1 MIYNDLESKT
11 TFKELGLEDSILEA
25 LEDLNFVHPTE
36 IQERAIPAMLAND
49 KDVVGIAQTG
59 TGKTA
64 AFSLPII
71 QMLDMGMDA
80 PQALILSPTREL
92 CIQICR
98 DIKTYAKKKKGVTT
112 LAVYGGSDI
121 RSQIKSLQKGVNI
134 VVGTPGR
141 TLDLINRR
149 RLNLT
154 EIQWLVLDEADEM
167 LSMGFKESLTEILS
181 TTPASKRTILFS
193 ATMPKDIKKISKTY
207 MSDPL
212 EISVTQENTSA
223 KNVKHIYYTIN
234 PRQRYKA
241 LKRLVDFHPEVYG
254 IIFCRTKRETQEVAI
269 KLGSDGYNSDAIHG
283 DLSQAQRD
291 QVMGRFR
298 SGQIKLLV
306 ATDVAARGIDVSDLT
321 HVINFNLPDSL
332 ETYVHRSGR
341 TGRANKSGDSLILVG
356 DKEAYRIRHLER
368 LLDAK
373 IERGSI
379 PSEAEVSK
387 RRIFAEVEKIEKIVV
402 ADPSD
407 LGPILEEVKAKLSW
421 MTKDDL
427 IERWISSEFATTLK
441 NIARNENLN
450 VEVRENRGRG
460 DRDRGRGRDGDSN
473 SRKGGFSR
481 DAKGPFTRV
490 SINLGHNDRVLPK
503 ELIGL
508 INQNTRGKSIQ
519 LGRIDIDR
527 SSSYVDVDAS
537 QVKDLLK
544 AFKDVKFKGNKVLLQ
559 AAKSTKKPHYKKYKK
574 R

>member
-1 MIYNDLESKT
+1 T
-11 TFKELGLEDSILEA
+11 TFSDLGIESEILEA
-25 LEDLNFVHPTE
+25 LEALSFVHPTE

-71 QMLDMGMDA
+71 QMLDKDNNA

-98 DIKTYAKKKKGVTT
+98 DIKSYTKKKKGVTT

-121 RSQIKSLQKGVNI
+121 RSQIKSLQKGVHI

-141 TLDLINRR
+141 TLDLIQRR
-149 RLNLT
+149 RLDLS
-154 EIQWLVLDEADEM
+154 EVQW
-167 LSMGFKESLTEILS
+167 
-181 TTPASKRTILFS
+181 
-193 ATMPKDIKKISKTY
+193 
-207 MSDPL
+207 
-212 EISVTQENTSA
+212 
-223 KNVKHIYYTIN
+223 
-234 PRQRYKA
+234 
-241 LKRLVDFHPEVYG
+241 
-254 IIFCRTKRETQEVAI
+254 
-269 KLGSDGYNSDAIHG
+269 
-283 DLSQAQRD
+283 DLSQNQRD
-291 QVMGRFR
+291 QVMHRFR

-368 LLDAK
+368 QIDAK
-373 IERGSI
+373 IERGTI

-387 RRIFAEVEKIEKIVV
+387 RRIFAEVARIEETVV

-427 IERWISSEFATTLK
+427 IERWISSEFASTLR
-441 NIARNENLN
+441 NIAKGEDLN
-450 VEVRENRGRG
+450 VEVRENRGR
-460 DRDRGRGRDGDSN
+460 RDSRRD

-481 DAKGPFTRV
+481 DSKGPFTRV
-490 SINLGHNDRVLPK
+490 SVNLGHNDRVLPK
-503 ELIGL
+503 ELISL
-508 INQNTRGKSIQ
+508 INQNTRGKSIN

-537 QVKDLLK
+537 QVKDLLR
-544 AFKDVKFKGNKVLLQ
+544 AFKDVKYKGNKVLLQ
-559 AAKSTKKPHYKKYKK
+559 AAKSGKKPHYKKYKK

>member
-1 MIYNDLESKT
+1 LESKT
-11 TFKELGLEDSILEA
+11 TFSDLGIESSILEA
-25 LEDLNFVHPTE
+25 LEALNFVHPTE

-71 QMLDMGMDA
+71 QMLDKDNHA

-98 DIKTYAKKKKGVTT
+98 DIKSYAKKKKGVTT

-121 RSQIKSLQKGVNI
+121 RSQIKSLQKGINI

-141 TLDLINRR
+141 TLDLIQRR
-149 RLNLT
+149 RLDLSN
-154 EIQWLVLDEADEM
+154 IQWLVLDEADEM

-181 TTPASKRTILFS
+181 TTPESKRTILFS
-193 ATMPKDIKKISKTY
+193 ATMPKDIKRISKTY

-212 EISVTQENTSA
+212 EISVTAENTSA
-223 KNVKHIYYTIN
+223 KNVRHIYYTIN

-283 DLSQAQRD
+283 DLSQNQRD
-291 QVMGRFR
+291 QVMQRFR

-356 DKEAYRIRHLER
+356 DKEAYRIRHLEKQI
-368 LLDAK
+368 DSK
-373 IERGSI
+373 IERGTI

-387 RRIFAEVEKIEKIVV
+387 RRIFAEVARIEETVV

-427 IERWISSEFATTLK
+427 IERWISSEFASTLR
-441 NIARNENLN
+441 NIAKGEDLN
-450 VEVRENRGRG
+450 VDVRENRGR
-460 DRDRGRGRDGDSN
+460 RDSRRD
-473 SRKGGFSR
+473 SRQGGFSR
-481 DAKGPFTRV
+481 DSKGPFTRV

-503 ELIGL
+503 ELISL
-508 INQNTRGKSIQ
+508 INQNTRGKSIN

-537 QVKDLLK
+537 QVKDLLH

-559 AAKSTKKPHYKKYKK
+559 AAKSGKKPHYKKYKK